1 MSHNKVLSL
10 VALLVLLFI
19 VANGTVYTVTEGQ
32 KAVVTRFGQVIRY
45 NDQPGLHFKTPFVET
60 VRYYDGRVQTLDT
73 QPETFMTVEQKTV
86 VVDSYVKWRIANLLK
101 FYVAVDGETLQ
112 ARERLA
118 QVVNAGLRNQFGK
131 LTIQEVISND
141 RSKIMHTIT
150 ADVNREASVYG
161 IQVIDVRIDRIDLPK
176 TVSASVY
183 QRMRAERTR
192 IAKQLR
198 AEGAEGA
205 EKIRAAA
212 DRQREIILADAYRQ
226 AQRIRGEGDAKAAEI
241 YARAY
246 RVNPNFYAFYGS
258 MNAYRRS
265 FGSKGNV
272 MVLGPGAA
280 FFKYLKNP
288 RQ

>member
-10 VALLVLLFI
+10 VAVIVLLFI
-19 VANGTVYTVTEGQ
+19 VANGAVYTVSEGQ
-32 KAVVTRFGQVIRY
+32 KAVVTRFGQVISY

-60 VRYYDGRVQTLDT
+60 VQYFDGRVQTLDT
-73 QPETFMTVEQKTV
+73 EPETFLTIEKKSV
-86 VVDSYVKWRIANLLK
+86 VVDSYVKWRISNLLK
-101 FYVAVDGETLQ
+101 FYVAVGGNALQ

-118 QVVNAGLRNQFGK
+118 QVVNSGLRNEFGK
-131 LTIQEVISND
+131 RTVQEVIAGD
-141 RSKIMHTIT
+141 RSKIMRSIT
-150 ADVNREASVYG
+150 ADTNRRAAEYG

-176 TVSASVY
+176 QVSESVY

-192 IAKQLR
+192 IAKALR
-198 AEGAEGA
+198 ADGAEAA

-226 AQRIRGEGDAKAAEI
+226 AQRIRGEGDARAAEI

-246 RVNPNFYAFYGS
+246 RVNPRFYAFYGS
-258 MNAYRRS
+258 MNAYRKS
-265 FGSKGNV
+265 FSSKHDV
-272 MVLGPGAA
+272 MVVDPSAT

-288 RQ
+288 QQ

>member
-10 VALLVLLFI
+10 VAVIVLLFI
-19 VANGTVYTVTEGQ
+19 VANGAVYTVSEGQ
-32 KAVVTRFGQVIRY
+32 KAVVTRFGQVISY

-60 VRYYDGRVQTLDT
+60 VQYFDGRVQTLDT
-73 QPETFMTVEQKTV
+73 EPETFLTIEKKSV
-86 VVDSYVKWRIANLLK
+86 VVDSYVKWRISNLLK
-101 FYVAVDGETLQ
+101 FYVAVGGNALQ

-118 QVVNAGLRNQFGK
+118 QVVNSGLRNQFGK
-131 LTIQEVISND
+131 RTVQEVIAGD

-150 ADVNREASVYG
+150 ADTNRRAAEYG
-161 IQVIDVRIDRIDLPK
+161 IHVIDVRIDRIDLPK
-176 TVSASVY
+176 QVSESVY

-192 IAKQLR
+192 IAKALR
-198 AEGAEGA
+198 ADGAEAA

-226 AQRIRGEGDAKAAEI
+226 AQRIRGEGDARAAEI

-246 RVNPNFYAFYGS
+246 RVNPQFYAFYGS
-258 MNAYRRS
+258 MNAYRKS
-265 FGSKGNV
+265 FSSKHDV
-272 MVLGPGAA
+272 MVVDPSAA

-288 RQ
+288 QQ